1 MPVIKSSTNPPE
13 PFHLPTVTQVTAPGY
28 KHSIVDTRNVPHA
41 ALLTFI
47 SGFPYITEYYGQVLA
62 THETPAAFD
71 MSQSATYQQY
81 DRISRYQMM
90 LQGELSISFDSA
102 TSEATGTGSAI
113 LYPFLKPNVGDVFI
127 GDIGNGQ
134 AGLFHV
140 TEVYPKTIRKLT
152 CHEIQFKLYR
162 YMDQSVED
170 NLAAKVV
177 RDYHFKKD
185 LIIYGQNPLIL
196 SEELVRQETMQ
207 TMYKTT
213 LNRFLEDFYSR
224 EYATLLIPQQSL
236 PTYDPYATRALL
248 RIISL
253 EDDPRIEDIRQLN
266 CSDFGIDDQVSL
278 WSMLIAK
285 NDDIRDRVFRT
296 HGLLSTNLFPPTPR
310 HHGVRFSGVKRVLIP
325 IDHRDDNSRPY
336 ARYPQATNDLGIP
349 EIAGIPLIS
358 MGLDDSYVLG
368 EYFYTRSR
376 ENMFG
381 LEIMV
386 DKTLMGESNGVDEF
400 NAVYMA
406 VKKMPLFHR
415 FYCQLLLL
423 ILLKLELRRE

>member
-1 MPVIKSSTNPPE
+1 MPVIKSSTPPPE
-13 PFHLPTVTQVTAPGY
+13 PFNLPTVTQVASKGY
-28 KHSIVDTRNVPHA
+28 RHSIVDTRNVPHA

-47 SGFPYITEYYGQVLA
+47 GGYPYITEYYGQVLGA
-62 THETPAAFD
+62 NESPAAYD

-81 DRISRYQMM
+81 DRITRYQMM
-90 LQGELSISFDSA
+90 LQSELSISLDAA
-102 TSEATGTGSAI
+102 TSEATVTGSAI

-162 YMDQSVED
+162 YMDQSIED
-170 NLAAKVV
+170 DLASKIV

-185 LIIYGQNPLIL
+185 LIVYGQNPLIL
-196 SEELVRQETMQ
+196 SEELVRQESMEA
-207 TMYKTT
+207 MFKST
-213 LNRFLEDFYSR
+213 LNRFFEDFFSR
-224 EYATLLIPQQSL
+224 EFATLIVPQQSL
-236 PTYDPYATRALL
+236 PTYDPYVTTAFLK
-248 RIISL
+248 IIAI
-253 EDDPRIEDIRQLN
+253 EDDPRIHEVRRLN
-266 CSDFGIDDQVSL
+266 CADFGIDDQTCI

-285 NDDIRDRVFRT
+285 NDDVRDRVFRT
-296 HGLLSTNLFPPTPR
+296 HGLLSTNLFPAIPR
-310 HHGVRFSGVKRVLIP
+310 QHGVRFSGVKRVLIP
-325 IDHRDDNSRPY
+325 TYHRDDNSRPY
-336 ARYPQATNDLGIP
+336 ARYPQVTNDLGIT
-349 EIAGIPLIS
+349 ELAGVPLIS

-381 LEIMV
+381 LEIMA
-386 DKTLMGESNGVDEF
+386 DKALMEESNGIAEF
-400 NAVYMA
+400 NAVYQA
-406 VKKMPLFHR
+406 VNKMPLFHR
-415 FYCQLLLL
+415 FYCQFLLL